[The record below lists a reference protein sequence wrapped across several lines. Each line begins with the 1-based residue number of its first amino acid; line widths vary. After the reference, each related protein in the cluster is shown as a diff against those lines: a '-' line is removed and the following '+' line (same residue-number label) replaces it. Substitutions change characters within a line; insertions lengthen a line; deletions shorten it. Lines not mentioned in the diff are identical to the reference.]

1 MKVQIEWIYKHPNR
15 SITHPFTSGDMSL
28 TEALQVADDLERTGR
43 VKSLTFRDHKGVT
56 WSKKELLRLTEEKS
70 TTAHNIRCYCDG
82 GYDRETGLA
91 GIGIV
96 IYYAQN
102 GKEFR
107 IRENQVLQQI
117 QDNNEAEY
125 AALLALFQRLQ
136 ALDVRHEDVTI
147 YLDSLVV
154 QKQASEEWPVY
165 EMHYHTWLDRM
176 EQIISSLHLTVRY
189 ELISRENNQEADRLA
204 TQALEGTMVNSHAQ
218 KEGQHYK

>member
-1 MKVQIEWIYKHPNR
+1 M
-15 SITHPFTSGDMSL
+15 
-28 TEALQVADDLERTGR
+28 
-43 VKSLTFRDHKGVT
+43 
-56 WSKKELLRLTEEKS
+56 
-70 TTAHNIRCYCDG
+70 
-82 GYDRETGLA
+82 A

-176 EQIISSLHLTVRY
+176 EQIFSSLHLNVRY